1 MVSVAT
7 VVRLRLRAREFI
19 TKLRRRARSTGNAL
33 NAYRTGGD
41 PMWLQ
46 WVPDHLVRR
55 YKDMQYQRK
64 LGYHWREISKG
75 RRNRIHGGN
84 PAINTSGGNA
94 LYMPFHDPSPD
105 AKTSRASFMASTAY
119 IEFPARRPGMP
130 PSKRRKSMIEQLLDR
145 DLVQR
150 PMWSRGA
157 GPEGVYN
164 LIRQLPLEILRLIDS
179 IVKGRISYRWAYSIT
194 GYSSTGQ
201 WDGRRYVPLD
211 GRHHRY

>member
-84 PAINTSGGNA
+84 TW
-94 LYMPFHDPSPD
+94 YMPFHDTQMLKPEGDPSWQ
-105 AKTSRASFMASTAY
+105 
-119 IEFPARRPGMP
+119 ARR
-130 PSKRRKSMIEQLLDR
+130 I
-145 DLVQR
+145 
-150 PMWSRGA
+150 
-157 GPEGVYN
+157 
-164 LIRQLPLEILRLIDS
+164 
-179 IVKGRISYRWAYSIT
+179 
-194 GYSSTGQ
+194 
-201 WDGRRYVPLD
+201 
-211 GRHHRY
+211 